1 MQGLSFSLAHS
12 WLNEYSLD
20 EMKGK
25 RTNGMEDRGG
35 FSSSFCLYIRHMH
48 STVPSGMSLL
58 GKFILNE
65 AGVGGGD
72 DMWALLA
79 SNH

>member
-1 MQGLSFSLAHS
+1 MQGLSLSLAHS

-25 RTNGMEDRGG
+25 RTNGMEDGG
-35 FSSSFCLYIRHMH
+35 GSSFCLYLRHMH
-48 STVPSGMSLL
+48 STVPSGISLL

-65 AGVGGGD
+65 AGVGEGMICG
-72 DMWALLA
+72 LF
-79 SNH
+79 